1 MELLLSEELASE
13 TLFEA
18 LAFIDAYE
26 LSSSSDDQDLTS
38 LSSSSP
44 CVSSPEPEAAA
55 TKRRSSPPSGSAR
68 PRKRQSAK
76 SELERLRQ
84 DVQTLEKTLAGLR
97 GGRTAL
103 PQEQPDAASAAAI
116 AAKKELE
123 SMWMDF
129 AVRQHR
135 RRQQSEAT
143 NHQLKRAVA
152 KQLKIAK
159 FLEAQLERRTMA
171 EVGRPAS
178 VRLCH
183 WFNPRVNSRTS
194 RPRTISV

>member
-26 LSSSSDDQDLTS
+26 LFSSSEDQDLPT
-38 LSSSSP
+38 LVSSSP
-44 CVSSPEPEAAA
+44 GVSSPEPETAA
-55 TKRRSSPPSGSAR
+55 KRRSSPPSGSAR

-84 DVQTLEKTLAGLR
+84 DVQTLEQTLAGLK
-97 GGRTAL
+97 GDRTAL
-103 PQEQPDAASAAAI
+103 PQEPDASSAAAI

-143 NHQLKRAVA
+143 NRQLKRAVA
-152 KQLKIAK
+152 KQLKVAK
-159 FLEAQLERRTMA
+159 YLEAQLQRRTME
-171 EVGRPAS
+171 EVRHAG
-178 VRLCH
+178 
-183 WFNPRVNSRTS
+183 WRVC
-194 RPRTISV
+194 